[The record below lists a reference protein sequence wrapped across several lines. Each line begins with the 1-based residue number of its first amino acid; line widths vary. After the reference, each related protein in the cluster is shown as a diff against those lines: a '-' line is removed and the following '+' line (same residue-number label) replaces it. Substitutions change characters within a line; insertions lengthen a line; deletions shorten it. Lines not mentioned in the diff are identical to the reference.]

1 MAHLKICMA
10 FIVAGLCLSGTA
22 AASPA
27 GERHL
32 IASEDTAR
40 VRDAQ
45 HRDQL
50 RITIWYPAAANAQ
63 EQSLDI
69 GPPGHPLFEPG
80 SAAPDA
86 AFSDETRHPVIL
98 LSHGFGGSARIMAW
112 FGTALARAGYIV
124 IAPDHPGNNARDPM
138 TMPGSTFFWE
148 RPGDLAIALAAVKAD
163 PAIGPHLDISR
174 LGVAGFS
181 AGGFTSL
188 AAAGGRVDLAKFI
201 AFCETHP
208 ADGVCAPQKEFPFD
222 FSSAIAFWNQPKMAH
237 DIAKSR
243 GDLSIKGVRA
253 AFVMA
258 PALVQSFDPASLKHV
273 RIPVS
278 IILGDA
284 DVIATP
290 DVNGEVAA
298 KLIPGA
304 QLYVLHDVGHYDF
317 IATCG
322 PDGVAHLPVCRSHV
336 SRQQTHQ
343 TAVDRALALFRR
355 ALG

>member
-1 MAHLKICMA
+1 MALLA
-10 FIVAGLCLSGTA
+10 AGLCLAGTA

-32 IASEDTAR
+32 TITEDSAR
-40 VRDAQ
+40 ARDAQ

-50 RITIWYPAAANAQ
+50 RVTVWYPAAADAR
-63 EQSLDI
+63 EQPLDI
-69 GPPGHPLFEPG
+69 GPPGHPLFTPG

-86 AFSDETRHPVIL
+86 GFSDDRPHPVVL

-124 IAPDHPGNNARDPM
+124 VAPDHPGNNARDPM
-138 TMPGSTFFWE
+138 TIPGSAFFWE
-148 RPGDLAIALAAVKAD
+148 RPGDLAAALSAAKTD
-163 PAIGPHLDISR
+163 PAIGPHLDTSR

-188 AAAGGRVDLAKFI
+188 AAAGGRVDLPKFR

-208 ADGVCAPQKEFPFD
+208 ADGICAPQKEFP
-222 FSSAIAFWNQPKMAH
+222 IAFSALEAFLDRQEAAS
-237 DIAKSR
+237 DIAKSH
-243 GDLSIKGVRA
+243 GDLGIKGIRA

-258 PALVQSFDPASLKHV
+258 PALVQSFDPASLNHIGV
-273 RIPVS
+273 PVS

-284 DVIATP
+284 DVTAPPAT
-290 DVNGEVAA
+290 NGEIAA

-317 IATCG
+317 LAECG
-322 PDGVAHLPVCRSHV
+322 ADGIAHLEPCRSRV

-343 TAVDRALALFRR
+343 TTSDRALAFFGKTLR
-355 ALG
+355 